1 MDPFPSLPAL
11 GPSAPRFLGLDVG
24 GTKIAAGVVDADG
37 HIVER
42 VPAVP
47 CPAADQD
54 AMLKAA
60 VLLIE
65 ALRSRHPDVA
75 GVGVGVAGLVD
86 WPDGRVRTAPNSAFR
101 DAPLRRLLRDATGL
115 PTVVDNDANTACWA
129 EYRLGHSASYM
140 AFVTVGTGVGGGLV
154 LDDRLFRGGTGI
166 GTEIGHMIVDP
177 HGTERCGCGTVGCLE
192 PLASGPALARYAT
205 LAAAGR
211 PTGHRAAGHR
221 RVTGEDVT
229 AAAQAGD
236 PAARAQLARIGHWL
250 GIGIATLVNL
260 FDVELIVL
268 GGGVAGAGEPL
279 LTPVRKSFEEYVT
292 ARAHRDLPDIRL
304 TRCGPEAGW
313 VGAALLARDGLCAH
327 RPEAERTAV
336 T

>member
-1 MDPFPSLPAL
+1 MDPFPSLPSL

-24 GTKIAAGVVDADG
+24 GTKIAAGVVDTDG

-177 HGTERCGCGTVGCLE
+177 HGTERCGCGTIGCLE

-211 PTGHRAAGHR
+211 TTGHLAAGRR

-260 FDVELIVL
+260 FDIELVVL

-279 LTPVRKSFEEYVT
+279 LTPVRESFEEYVT

-313 VGAALLARDGLCAH
+313 VGAALLARDGLRVPGPQAQ
-327 RPEAERTAV
+327 RTAV

>member
-1 MDPFPSLPAL
+1 MDPFPSLPSL
-11 GPSAPRFLGLDVG
+11 GPSARLFVGLDVG

-37 HIVER
+37 HVVER

-47 CPAADQD
+47 CPAADQE
-54 AMLKAA
+54 AMLKTA
-60 VLLIE
+60 VRLIE
-65 ALRSRHPDVA
+65 ALRSRHPGVA

-101 DAPLRRLLRDATGL
+101 DAPLRALLADATGL

-129 EYRLGHSASYM
+129 EYHLGHSASYM

-154 LDDRLFRGGTGI
+154 LDDRLFRGRTGI

-177 HGTERCGCGTVGCLE
+177 HGSERCGCGTVGCLE

-205 LAAAGR
+205 
-211 PTGHRAAGHR
+211 PAAGHLPGR
-221 RVTGEDVT
+221 PRVTGEDVT

-236 PAARAQLARIGHWL
+236 PAARAQLARVGHWL

-260 FDVELIVL
+260 FDVELVVL
-268 GGGVAGAGEPL
+268 GGGVADAGEPL
-279 LTPVRKSFEEYVT
+279 LTPVRASFERYVT
-292 ARAHRDLPDIRL
+292 ARAHRALPDVRL
-304 TRCGPEAGW
+304 TRCGPGAGW
-313 VGAALLARDGLCAH
+313 VGAALLARDGCCPH
-327 RPEAERTAV
+327 RLEAERTAV
-336 T
+336 G